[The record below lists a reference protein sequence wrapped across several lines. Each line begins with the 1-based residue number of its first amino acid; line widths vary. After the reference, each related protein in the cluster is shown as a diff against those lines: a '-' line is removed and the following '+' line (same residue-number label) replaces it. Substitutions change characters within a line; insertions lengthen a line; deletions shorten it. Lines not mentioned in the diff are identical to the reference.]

1 MTEIHDMPN
10 VGKTSACTELSLNF
24 QAGEKITN
32 MTLWVSA
39 QKIVSVVMET
49 QEGLSISYGPQLE
62 QFTREEVVI
71 PEDEVLIGFEGT
83 QGNTQVFSMIPL
95 TVK

>member
-1 MTEIHDMPN
+1 VTEIHDMPN

-49 QEGLSISYGPQLE
+49 QEGLSIS
-62 QFTREEVVI
+62 
-71 PEDEVLIGFEGT
+71 
-83 QGNTQVFSMIPL
+83 
-95 TVK
+95 